1 MIQWLNLQ
9 AAGGVL
15 CIVIGLYVTWLG
27 IEKLRRWPR
36 AQGQV
41 VNVVR
46 LAGVP
51 TPEIEFTAA
60 DGVARKF
67 FAKLPYRQGLK
78 IGSQV
83 KVLYNPEKPEEV
95 ERVSLMGA
103 IFAPLMFAVFG
114 ASQLFC
120 GFWSCKGP

>member
-27 IEKLRRWPR
+27 IHKLRRWPR
-36 AQGQV
+36 VQGQV
-41 VNVVR
+41 INVVR

-67 FAKLPYRQGLK
+67 FAKLPYRQGLR
-78 IGSQV
+78 IGTPV

-120 GFWSCKGP
+120 GFWSCKP

>member
-1 MIQWLNLQ
+1 MIASLNLQ
-9 AAGGVL
+9 ATAGVL
-15 CIVIGLYVTWLG
+15 FMIIGSYFTWLG
-27 IEKLRRWPR
+27 FLKLTRWAR
-36 AQGQV
+36 TLGKV

-67 FAKLPYRQGLK
+67 FSKMPYR
-78 IGSQV
+78 
-83 KVLYNPEKPEEV
+83 PEEV
-95 ERVSLMGA
+95 ERLSFIGA
-103 IFAPLMFAVFG
+103 IFAPLVFALFG

-120 GFWSCKGP
+120 GFWSCKGF